1 MNRGI
6 IILDECSHAERL
18 AIRFGLTA
26 DEFAERMI
34 GMANATGASMADI
47 TEALKGFAQTVN
59 DMQDYILD
67 VLELSKLIKD
77 AVDGL
82 WEEHLPD
89 SPKSTGFKVLSLVV
103 YIQLSVKLELVRPP
117 PWEPDNL

>member
-6 IILDECSHAERL
+6 IILDEYSHAERL

-34 GMANATGASMADI
+34 GIANATGASMADI
-47 TEALKGFAQTVN
+47 TEALKGFAQTSS
-59 DMQDYILD
+59 MQDYILD
-67 VLELSKLIKD
+67 VSGLSKLIKD

-82 WEEHLPD
+82 LEEHLPD

-103 YIQLSVKLELVRPP
+103 YIQLSVKLELARPP